1 MLKNFMSVV
10 FFSMISLSAT
20 AATFTNITEDYEL
33 PSEMSDCK
41 IFYLKGGGFSYSS
54 LYVTQCPNS
63 KTNTSYKSGKT
74 EVNIV
79 NGDPDVPYAAQ
90 EKPVVIEYNGSKYVK
105 IPN

>member
-1 MLKNFMSVV
+1 
-10 FFSMISLSAT
+10 MISLSAN
-20 AATFTNITEDYEL
+20 AATVTNITEAYEL

-41 IFYLKGGGFSYSS
+41 IFYLKGGGFYYSS

-79 NGDPDVPYAAQ
+79 NGDSDVSDAAQ
-90 EKPVVIEYNGSKYVK
+90 GKPVVIEYNGSKYVK